1 MLVKIVEFG
10 TILQSQ
16 DEAVAALLS
25 RLKGAALN
33 CNFRVK
39 CPLEDCGK
47 NINYYE
53 EMIAHQLL
61 KGLVDPGLQE
71 EVLLKGSD
79 NLDMSLK
86 AIVKVVS
93 DKDQS
98 KRIQGLLVSG
108 TAAGVGNTETA
119 TSWLSKKVETKMR
132 FLSRSVSNADTGN
145 MGLVQKTRRK
155 TANQ

>member
-1 MLVKIVEFG
+1 M
-10 TILQSQ
+10 
-16 DEAVAALLS
+16 
-25 RLKGAALN
+25 
-33 CNFRVK
+33 
-39 CPLEDCGK
+39 
-47 NINYYE
+47 
-53 EMIAHQLL
+53 
-61 KGLVDPGLQE
+61 QE

-79 NLDMSLK
+79 NLEMSLK
-86 AIVKVVS
+86 AIVNVVS

-132 FLSRSVSNADTGN
+132 FLSRSVSNADKGN